1 MATMTLEV
9 PDQLADQLY
18 LEQERL
24 PELLEEALRQRQ
36 EPPPL
41 SIPSSLAF
49 GEMIEFLAS
58 RPSFHAIQSFKI
70 SQYAQERLA
79 ALLEKNREV
88 GLSDAESAELDWYEY
103 VHEIMTRLKA
113 ETRLHEAP

>member
-1 MATMTLEV
+1 MTLEV

-24 PELLEEALRQRQ
+24 PELLAAALRQRQ
-36 EPPPL
+36 EPEPL
-41 SIPSSLAF
+41 SLPSSLAF

-58 RPSFHAIQSFKI
+58 RPSSQAIQSFKI

-79 ALLEKNREV
+79 VLLEKNRET
-88 GLSDAESAELDWYEY
+88 GLSDAENAELDWYEY

-113 ETRLHEAP
+113 ETRLHKLD